1 MWAMAIL
8 AIFKTN
14 KITKEMYETLR
25 KEIDWERQHPDGEA
39 LHAAAFDVSGNFCVA
54 DIWESEDHLNNFLNN
69 RVRPAMN
76 KINIP
81 MPEGEIFQIN
91 DVSAFPIIDKYKV

>member
-39 LHAAAFDVSGNFCVA
+39 LHALHLMSLVISAWLISGNQKT
-54 DIWESEDHLNNFLNN
+54 I
-69 RVRPAMN
+69 
-76 KINIP
+76 
-81 MPEGEIFQIN
+81 
-91 DVSAFPIIDKYKV
+91 